1 MYQKIIH
8 ITEIDK
14 LVINLALLA
23 YIEQLKNEPNEQSE
37 MLIKNSAAVL
47 DKLNN
52 ETFEYSELN

>member
-14 LVINLALLA
+14 IVINLALLA
-23 YIEQLKNEPNEQSE
+23 YIEQLKNEPNEQAE
-37 MLIKNSAAVL
+37 ILTKNSAAVL

-52 ETFEYSELN
+52 ETFEHSELN

>member
-1 MYQKIIH
+1 MYQKTIH

-23 YIEQLKNEPNEQSE
+23 YIEQLKNEPNEQAE
-37 MLIKNSAAVL
+37 ILTKNSAAVL

-52 ETFEYSELN
+52 ETSEHSELN

>member
-1 MYQKIIH
+1 MEQKIIH

-23 YIEQLKNEPNEQSE
+23 YIEQLKNEPNEQAE
-37 MLIKNSAAVL
+37 ILTKNSAAVL

>member
-1 MYQKIIH
+1 MEQKIIH

>member
-14 LVINLALLA
+14 LVIHLALLA
-23 YIEQLKNEPNEQSE
+23 YIEQLKNEPNEQAE
-37 MLIKNSAAVL
+37 ILTKNSAAVL

-52 ETFEYSELN
+52 ETFEHSELN

>member
-14 LVINLALLA
+14 IVINLALLA